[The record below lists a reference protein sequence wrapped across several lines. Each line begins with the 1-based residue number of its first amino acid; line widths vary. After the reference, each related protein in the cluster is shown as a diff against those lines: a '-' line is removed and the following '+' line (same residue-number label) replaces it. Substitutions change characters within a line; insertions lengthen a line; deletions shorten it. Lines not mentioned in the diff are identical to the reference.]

1 MARCITLTTDFGDG
15 GPFVGVMKAVIEA
28 HAPGAQIRDL
38 THRITPC
45 QPGEAG
51 FWLARCWHYF
61 ATGSIHV
68 AVVDPGVGTGRAI
81 LAGEHGGH
89 VFLAPDNGILPLIV
103 PAATQLH
110 TLSQAWLAR
119 QGWGTP
125 SRTFHGRDIF
135 APLAAAMLTG
145 RAAPRDLGPVCTSP
159 VPAAIPAPVTNQGR
173 ITGRIVAIDSWGN
186 LITNIEAS
194 MLAGLQELRVTAGHR
209 DLPLT
214 DTYGAAAP
222 RTLLALINSFDVLEI
237 AWREGNAAAM
247 LNLGHGA
254 PVTVTGKPATA

>member
-1 MARCITLTTDFGDG
+1 MGRCITLTTDFGDC

-28 HAPGAQIRDL
+28 HAPEARIRDL

-51 FWLARCWHYF
+51 FWLARCWRYF
-61 ATGSIHV
+61 EPGSVHV

-89 VFLAPDNGILPLIV
+89 VFLAPDNGILPMIV
-103 PAATQLH
+103 PAATPLH
-110 TLSQAWLAR
+110 TVSEAWLAR
-119 QGWGTP
+119 QGWSTP

-135 APLAAAMLTG
+135 APLAAAILT
-145 RAAPRDLGPVCTSP
+145 RRVILPDLGPVCSNP
-159 VPAAIPAPVTNQGR
+159 VAAAIPDAVIGQGR
-173 ITGRIVAIDSWGN
+173 ITGRVVAIDTWGN
-186 LITNIEAS
+186 LITNIEAGA
-194 MLAGLQELRVTAGHR
+194 LTGLREVRVTVGHR

-214 DTYGAAAP
+214 ETYGAAAP
-222 RTLLALINSFDVLEI
+222 GTLLALISSFDVLEI

-254 PVTVTGKPATA
+254 PVTVTGKPATP